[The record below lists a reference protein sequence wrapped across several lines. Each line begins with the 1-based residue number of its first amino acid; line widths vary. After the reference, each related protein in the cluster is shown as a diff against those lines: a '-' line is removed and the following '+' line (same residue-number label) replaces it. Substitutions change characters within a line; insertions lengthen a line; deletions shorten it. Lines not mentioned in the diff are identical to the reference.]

1 MLKPTEFEFC
11 PKCKKNTATSMANP
25 DGSGRFYCTTK
36 HCGFEVPTQKQDM
49 AKAMDK
55 LADIK
60 KKMFPS

>member
-1 MLKPTEFEFC
+1 
-11 PKCKKNTATSMANP
+11 MANP
-25 DGSGRFYCTTK
+25 DGTGRFYCTTK
-36 HCGFEVPTQKQDM
+36 YCGFEVPTQKQDM

>member
-1 MLKPTEFEFC
+1 
-11 PKCKKNTATSMANP
+11 MANP

>member
-1 MLKPTEFEFC
+1 
-11 PKCKKNTATSMANP
+11 MANP
-25 DGSGRFYCTTK
+25 DGTGRFYCTTK

-60 KKMFPS
+60 KKMFPSWCECIKISVSAIHKAST